1 MGGGG
6 GGSQTSVSE
15 GGVPDWARPYI
26 ESAAKSATD
35 LYGSG
40 GLSNVAGETE
50 DQKAAQQAI
59 RDQAGTAGNLPGYAT
74 GAFKDAA
81 TGSGVFGAG
90 AYGDV
95 ASQLQPQIDKQV
107 QTALGQQA
115 GGFSRTGNLG
125 GARAQAA
132 SASTAGNIATQLAAQ
147 EVAAQRQGA
156 LSGAQGGLGAAGQA
170 FGQQAAANQAL
181 ATSGAGQQQ
190 QAQNEADA
198 AYQGIQRLFGLIN
211 PNTVGQKSTS
221 TTTGGG
227 GK

>member
-6 GGSQTSVSE
+6 GKQTSVSE

-40 GLSNVAGETE
+40 GLSNVAGETA
-50 DQKAAQQAI
+50 DQKAAQEAI
-59 RDQAGTAGNLPGYAT
+59 RNQAGTAGNLPGYAT

-181 ATSGAGQQQ
+181 AQSGAGQQQ

-227 GK
+227 K